1 MPRSQQKQQP
11 SKKPKPKRGGEGGG
25 ASPDQ
30 GTRLPATGEAV
41 RTAYVAT
48 QIKLLQRDLTPV
60 DYARLDFGS
69 LESIKRFNEHITH
82 LCMRRKIS
90 GRDYSALQH
99 GIGNAIQILKP
110 PQGVQLT
117 VTQTQ
122 TASPTIEAFLL
133 QLMKLMPKLP
143 EDEQV
148 VLARAVKRIEQQDQR
163 AT

>member
-1 MPRSQQKQQP
+1 MLRTRQKQQP
-11 SKKPKPKRGGEGGG
+11 SKKSKPKRGGEGG

-30 GTRLPATGEAV
+30 GTRPTATGEAV

-110 PQGVQLT
+110 SQGVQLT

-122 TASPTIEAFLL
+122 TASPTVEAFLL

-148 VLARAVKRIEQQDQR
+148 VLARAVKRIEQQEQR

>member
-1 MPRSQQKQQP
+1 M
-11 SKKPKPKRGGEGGG
+11 
-25 ASPDQ
+25 
-30 GTRLPATGEAV
+30 ATGEAV

-69 LESIKRFNEHITH
+69 LEAIKRFNEHITH

-110 PQGVQLT
+110 SQGVQLT

-133 QLMKLMPKLP
+133 QLMRLMPKLP

-148 VLARAVKRIEQQDQR
+148 VLARAVKRIEQQEQR